1 MKLEREATQYME
13 AKREQY
19 KNDLIKTIATVDK
32 FLVDNLEDNDL
43 RKTAR
48 DKLIECKMW
57 AMVAYE

>member
-1 MKLEREATQYME
+1 MKLQREATQYME

-19 KNDLIKTIATVDK
+19 KNDLINKVDELDK
-32 FLVDNLEDNDL
+32 FLVDELEDSDL

-57 AMVAYE
+57 AMVAY

>member
-32 FLVDNLEDNDL
+32 LS
-43 RKTAR
+43 
-48 DKLIECKMW
+48 LIHI
-57 AMVAYE
+57 